1 MRKGREPEC
10 FTNNIV
16 ANYFSD
22 TSTVSLTDNKPNW
35 VSIHITDRRAN
46 SISYDFTHQK
56 PFDLAHRVAISWAH
70 NITVQLCCRL
80 S

>member
-1 MRKGREPEC
+1 MAVHPLQ
-10 FTNNIV
+10 
-16 ANYFSD
+16 
-22 TSTVSLTDNKPNW
+22 TSLCVPH
-35 VSIHITDRRAN
+35 SIHITDRRAN
-46 SISYDFTHQK
+46 SISYDFTNQK